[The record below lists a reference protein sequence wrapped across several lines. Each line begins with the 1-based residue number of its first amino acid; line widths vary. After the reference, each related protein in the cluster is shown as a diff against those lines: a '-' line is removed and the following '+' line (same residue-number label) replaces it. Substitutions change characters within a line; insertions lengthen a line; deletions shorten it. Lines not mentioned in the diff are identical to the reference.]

1 MGRLLA
7 VGTICNRLTAISANS
22 DIDSVMATLP
32 ISVLFLLLLSV
43 LLSFISLHVAVC
55 EGKILE
61 KDRNVGG

>member
-1 MGRLLA
+1 MGRLLT
-7 VGTICNRLTAISANS
+7 VGTICNRLTAIGAHS
-22 DIDSVMATLP
+22 DIDSVVATLP
-32 ISVLFLLLLSV
+32 VSLLFLLLLSV